1 MLLWLTVDIY
11 YFTDIRSQLNEQLR
25 CLESRLEVQVA
36 MVTEIQEFFRK
47 KAEVELEY
55 SRNLEKLVKGIKVRH
70 RQEKQK

>member
-1 MLLWLTVDIY
+1 MKYLH
-11 YFTDIRSQLNEQLR
+11 YFLCFSDIRSQLNEQIR

-55 SRNLEKLVKGIKVRH
+55 SRNLEKLVKGIKYRH
-70 RQEKQK
+70 RQEKTK